1 MMKNNENARNR
12 TRKDM
17 LRKTLEETK
26 SKEQLYDRIVRV
38 CRNTYNHGLMKEIIH
53 LIIKAKRETTF
64 RTIFAKEWDTKAKS
78 IGNCIAGLNSKFQ
91 REKAETEALVAEA
104 QSIRKA
110 MVLMNRGTFQ
120 NNKSRV
126 GKHNGKRRMKGDEM
140 MELLNKSLTMKDE
153 LQECFPNA
161 KIHDRERNKCV
172 AEVENIVVQLKASL
186 KINIYNFV

>member
-26 SKEQLYDRIVRV
+26 SKEQLYDRKVRV
-38 CRNTYNHGLMKEIIH
+38 CRNTYNHGLTKEIIH

-64 RTIFAKEWDTKAKS
+64 STIFAKEWDKKAKI

-91 REKAETEALVAEA
+91 REKHIHYFQDTKAPVAEA

-126 GKHNGKRRMKGDEM
+126 GNYNGKRRRCKIVCSNHMKGDEM
-140 MELLNKSLTMKDE
+140 MELLNKSVIMKDE
-153 LQECFPNA
+153 LQECFLNA
-161 KIHDRERNKCV
+161 KIHDRER
-172 AEVENIVVQLKASL
+172 ISASL
-186 KINIYNFV
+186 RLKI